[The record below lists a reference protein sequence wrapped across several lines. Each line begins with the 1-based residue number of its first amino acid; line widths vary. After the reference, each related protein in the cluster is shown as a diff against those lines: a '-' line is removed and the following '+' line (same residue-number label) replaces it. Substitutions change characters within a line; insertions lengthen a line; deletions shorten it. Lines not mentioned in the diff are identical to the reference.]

1 MEEMKPFMPPTER
14 DFVKDAYEDARVIL
28 EYGSGGSTLM
38 AARMPDKVII
48 SVESDPDWAEKVR
61 AQIEAAGCPSP
72 AIVHHVDIG
81 PTGPW
86 GLPKSGAAWRNFQ
99 RYSMSVWDEPF
110 FQQPDV
116 ILIDGR
122 FRAACLMAA
131 VLRTKRRVTVLFD
144 DYTVRP
150 AYRTVERLLGRP
162 RTIGRLAVF
171 QIVPGMVTMSDMP
184 EVIEHFFRGRLLG
197 EREATYQTQPSDT
210 AQGDAKAK

>member
-1 MEEMKPFMPPTER
+1 MKPFLPPAEM
-14 DFVKDAYEDARVIL
+14 DFVKDAYEAASVIL

-38 AARMPDKVII
+38 AARMPDKRIF
-48 SVESDPDWAEKVR
+48 SVESDPDWADKVR
-61 AQIEAAGCPSP
+61 AQIAAANCPSP
-72 AIVHHVDIG
+72 AIIHHVDIG

-99 RYSMSVWDEPF
+99 SYPMSVWDQPF

-122 FRAACLMAA
+122 FRTACLMAA

-150 AYRTVERLLGRP
+150 SYQTVERLLGSP
-162 RTIGRLAVF
+162 RTIGRLAVY
-171 QIVPGMVTMSDMP
+171 QIVPGMVTMADMP
-184 EVIEHFFRGRLLG
+184 VVIEHFFRGRLLG
-197 EREATYQTQPSDT
+197 EKEETYRTSSPQDT
-210 AQGDAKAK
+210 STDDLSPAG